1 MPQPLLFA
9 VQELLQKYARPREAA
24 LLAEE
29 ALLRSRPQL
38 PNPLGSVRAGVMA
51 SRQPSL
57 PFADSA
63 QPMFGT
69 TAFGAPLPVRR
80 NSRSAPLP
88 ASPDGAELDYV
99 RQLVG
104 DTDRGVQRFPR
115 TQEGPWD
122 TVAIT
127 ERRIPG
133 PPTEAGVG
141 PTAEVATRLINKGDL
156 FRAVDSRPG
165 LFFSGQV
172 EAPSDERLYAI
183 GSGSE
188 RNPERRVNLP
198 QSEQDVAYNR
208 QPYTVARGGTMVD
221 ALIDGEPGYRQLP
234 EETPLAVHRVI
245 RNMIDSTL
253 ANGRTL
259 KVPGAMSDV
268 RFVTQYRGQPLPPDT
283 VGLPVMRPG
292 EIRSVSQPLAP
303 LSGDPF
309 GWNAEKQGPS
319 WQRTLGRSSP
329 DPHKWEGYKRGKG
342 LAHQTETE
350 GVRVT
355 AVGTGFGPERV
366 TGLQTPEATRLLL
379 PAQVRARLQ
388 AGDADLLKIPG
399 LTAPQAKVAG
409 MLAPLLRRA
418 QDNADPDW
426 TMADYNQLRD
436 FVSKRAEREG
446 TPMALAALDQARE
459 SYGIPLSPR
468 DEPGFP
474 ERKTWDQKENDKF
487 AYQALNL
494 DPEKRLIPTLG
505 GVDTIEAE
513 NTGRLP
519 GVSPDAYTAIAK
531 GQQDSLLLPHAEIH
545 ERGIKPG
552 DTIFLDN
559 EQEQLELRVLSIGR
573 PEQLAAQDRIE
584 DRVLGLRLG
593 LTAGAVRTA
602 VDAAPSPLSE
612 IRFER
617 LGTSPTHVT
626 LGARSVPVNDLEAA
640 KWAEGFA
647 PDTDFRKA
655 VNAAL
660 PQTGRWFNEA
670 HYADVQAG
678 RRRPLPPALQPYTEA
693 FLDFPNIKIQS
704 PKPGYRY
711 AVVNPT
717 TGDAY
722 WVNHFLDGTQGSQ
735 TKIQAP
741 QAKKGQPSRPML
753 GVEVLLDQLARGSD
767 TGNRTQDKKRLTDI
781 LHEVTVRSHQRGRA

>member
-51 SRQPSL
+51 SREPSL

-69 TAFGAPLPVRR
+69 TAAGAPLPVRR
-80 NSRSAPLP
+80 NSLITPLP
-88 ASPDGAELDYV
+88 ARPDGAELDYV

-122 TVAIT
+122 TVALT

-133 PPTEAGVG
+133 PPTEAGVV

-165 LFFSGQV
+165 LFFGSQV

-253 ANGRTL
+253 ASGRTL
-259 KVPGAMSDV
+259 RVPGAESDV
-268 RFVTQYRGQPLPPDT
+268 RFVTQQRGQPLPPDT

-303 LSGDPF
+303 LSSDPF
-309 GWNAEKQGPS
+309 
-319 WQRTLGRSSP
+319 
-329 DPHKWEGYKRGKG
+329 KWEGWKRGKG

-350 GVRVT
+350 GVLPM

-366 TGLQTPEATRLLL
+366 TGRQTPEAARLLL
-379 PAQVRARLQ
+379 PAQVRERLQ

-459 SYGIPLSPR
+459 SAGISLSPR
-468 DEPGFP
+468 DEKSY
-474 ERKTWDQKENDKF
+474 RDKKTWDQKQHDSFEL
-487 AYQALNL
+487 QAVIGNKNL
-494 DPEKRLIPTLG
+494 REERLIPNLG
-505 GVDTIEAE
+505 GVDAIEAE

-531 GQQDSLLLPHAEIH
+531 GQQDSLLLPHAELV
-545 ERGIKPG
+545 ERDIKPG
-552 DTIFLDN
+552 HVIYLDN
-559 EQEQLELRVLSIGR
+559 GQEQLELRVVSIGR
-573 PEQLAAQDRIE
+573 PEQVANQDRVE

-602 VDAAPSPLSE
+602 ADTAPSPLSE

-617 LGTSPTHVT
+617 LGTPPTHVT
-626 LGARSVPVNDLEAA
+626 LGGRSVPVNDLEAA
-640 KWAEGFA
+640 QWSEGFA

-660 PQTGRWFNEA
+660 PKTGRWFNEA
-670 HYADVQAG
+670 NYADVQNG

-693 FLDFPNIKIQS
+693 FLDFPNIKITS
-704 PKPGYRY
+704 PKPGYKY
-711 AVVNPT
+711 AVVDPT
-717 TGDAY
+717 TGDAF

-741 QAKKGQPSRPML
+741 RAKAGQPSRPML
-753 GVEVLLDQLARGSD
+753 GVEVLLDQLHRGSD
-767 TGNRTQDKKRLTDI
+767 TGNRTQDKERLTTI
-781 LHEVTVRSHQRGRA
+781 LHKVTVARHQRGRA